1 MQWLKGCVYL
11 GVAICFAGACCAV
24 QVSAAGQREIAVT
37 MDDLPAARFSS
48 TSGDSAVFR
57 QQKIPAVGFVNEEKL
72 YKWGEV
78 DQRIKCLQMWLDS
91 GFELG
96 NHTFSHPSLHKVGLK
111 NFEDDVIQG
120 EPVLR
125 LLLAQHNMKL
135 RYFRHPYLESG
146 KDIQTKRDLEAFLS
160 QRGYTIAP
168 VTVDPFDWMFAAV
181 YDDANQRG
189 DTAMA
194 QRVAQA
200 FLSHVDA
207 VFAYSEQAS
216 KEVVGY
222 EVKQTL
228 LLHGNNLEADYLPDV
243 VQKIR
248 ARGYRFITLED
259 ALSDPAYAMPDLYE
273 WLLLQKR
280 R

>member
-1 MQWLKGCVYL
+1 MQYLKGCVYL
-11 GVAICFAGACCAV
+11 VAVICFAGVCAAI
-24 QVSAAGQREIAVT
+24 QIPAAGQRQIAVT

-48 TSGDSAVFR
+48 TSGDSARAVEMTSKILAVFR

-146 KDIQTKRDLEAFLS
+146 KD
-160 QRGYTIAP
+160 
-168 VTVDPFDWMFAAV
+168 
-181 YDDANQRG
+181 
-189 DTAMA
+189 
-194 QRVAQA
+194 
-200 FLSHVDA
+200 
-207 VFAYSEQAS
+207 
-216 KEVVGY
+216 
-222 EVKQTL
+222 
-228 LLHGNNLEADYLPDV
+228 
-243 VQKIR
+243 
-248 ARGYRFITLED
+248 
-259 ALSDPAYAMPDLYE
+259 
-273 WLLLQKR
+273 
-280 R
+280 